1 MAQTTDTPI
10 VPAPGPAADGSEQL
24 VGRFREYGEAQR
36 AVDALSDAGFP
47 VGSVRIVGRDV
58 TIVEQVTGRM
68 TKARATG
75 LGAASGA
82 WFGLFIGLL
91 MGLFAVGGFFTLL
104 LVGLVIGAF
113 WGAVFGFVGH
123 AATGGRRDFSSVR
136 GLAAGSYDVL
146 TDAGLGDRARAV
158 LASSTLA

>member
-1 MAQTTDTPI
+1 MAQTTDSI
-10 VPAPGPAADGSEQL
+10 VSSPAATEEL
-24 VGRFREYGEAQR
+24 VGRYREYVDAQR
-36 AVDALSDAGFP
+36 VVDALSDAGFP

-58 TIVEQVTGRM
+58 SIVEQVTGRL

-91 MGLFAVGGFFTLL
+91 MALFSVGGFFTLL

-113 WGAVFGFVGH
+113 WGAVFGFFGH
-123 AATGGRRDFSSVR
+123 LATGGRRDFSSVR

-146 TDAGLGDRARAV
+146 TDAGLGERARGV
-158 LASSTLA
+158 LAGTSAA

>member
-1 MAQTTDTPI
+1 MAQTTEST
-10 VPAPGPAADGSEQL
+10 VSAPTATEDL
-24 VGRFREYGEAQR
+24 VGRYREYADAQR
-36 AVDALSDAGFP
+36 AVDTLSDAGFP

-58 TIVEQVTGRM
+58 TIVEQVTGRL

-91 MGLFAVGGFFTLL
+91 MALFSVGGFVALL
-104 LVGLVIGAF
+104 LVGLAIGAF
-113 WGAVFGFVGH
+113 WGAVFGFFGH
-123 AATGGRRDFSSVR
+123 LATGGQRDFSSVR

-146 TDAGLGDRARAV
+146 TDPGLGERARAV
-158 LASSTLA
+158 LAGTTAA

>member
-1 MAQTTDTPI
+1 MTQTTDTPL
-10 VPAPGPAADGSEQL
+10 VPAANDGSEQL
-24 VGRFREYGEAQR
+24 VGRYREYVEAQH

-58 TIVEQVTGRM
+58 TIVEQVTGRL

-113 WGAVFGFVGH
+113 WGAVFGFFGH
-123 AATGGRRDFSSVR
+123 LATGGQRDFSSVR
-136 GLAAGSYDVL
+136 GLAAGSYDVV

-158 LASSTLA
+158 LAGPTAA